1 MKKKYVIIVF
11 VFFMISSFILIP
23 NHSKIIGQSN
33 KKVSEGD
40 YNVNIVDGTVMNDVE
55 NLIGRYQFNYTGAS
69 NYLYQSSPGT
79 INTQYSHLPELA
91 EYENDL
97 EWAASSGGYID
108 KNYNIIDGVEGNV
121 KKAYLTFEL
130 CNVDE
135 PYKYPITVVYGGE
148 DGVPKASKEVYIETF
163 YDKDIEVVGGN
174 ELGYVDITDWFIEN
188 GYGWY
193 YVCNIP
199 YIRTADMSADW
210 KIVVIEENEKLP
222 VRMLRLQFGSAS
234 TKSSYK
240 YLVLDGDGI
249 VTKKNGNVT
258 GQLLYNLS
266 NGDGAGSGRVQIG
279 TGNSDSYTKYTY
291 TGIDSVNG
299 IRQATA
305 PITFQKTR
313 NTIPILTKTNYGKNY
328 YYLDSLDVGSDVE
341 LLDID
346 GTNDYHNITIPN
358 NQKKIVLRYSSGG
371 SYTLATNI
379 IGMAIDIDVSDY
391 VSVQKADL
399 LDDDD
404 GRVTINGTTTCI
416 SDIPNTG
423 LYDGKIKV
431 TLDSSL
437 ALDPNTIEATFKDEK
452 GDENLLDSSM
462 WTVEGNEIT
471 FVFGSNQEG
480 RTLSGASLSYR
491 FKSMPNKSVSAYT
504 ITNTVKASG
513 YLIASG
519 VNDTDVID
527 TNFYIDNVGWT
538 TSVVDIPVQ
547 NDLVIDPNGGTYK
560 GSNEKSFVRGITYH
574 ESYEPERP
582 TPKPG
587 YAFWKWEIVSED
599 NGASIIDKDH
609 VSMGYSDTEIKAI
622 YYNDRD
628 NNGVADI
635 EEYLTIKYCDGL
647 NNAIFPE
654 KVYEQLLVND
664 DMPLYG
670 ESIPSRDGYIFTGWS
685 PEITERVVSDVI
697 YTAIWKED
705 RNHNGIS
712 DDEEEKY
719 VVTYSDNVQETVFE
733 NQTTMNLIVG
743 DTTPAFSGELPRRE
757 KYIFTGWS
765 PEVEET
771 VQGNRVY
778 LAIWEEDF
786 NEDGIIDQTQEKY
799 TITYHDS
806 SEEPTFPDEIY
817 NNVLLNL
824 KTPEYQGNTP
834 VRKGYVF
841 LGWSPEIA
849 EKVTKSIT
857 YSSIWGLD
865 ENENGIEDEK
875 DPIYS
880 ITYRDGLNNE
890 IFDEQ
895 VYKILVGLDTKKYE
909 GNIPTRDGYIFAGWD
924 KEISNKVTSNII
936 YTAIWK
942 KDSNHNGISDDDE
955 IGLINPPTNSNINKV
970 FLIIL
975 GLSLSYF
982 LLINYKKTLLKK

>member
-1 MKKKYVIIVF
+1 MKKKHII
-11 VFFMISSFILIP
+11 ILFILFLICSFLLVP
-23 NHSKIIGQSN
+23 NHSKSISQRS
-33 KKVSEGD
+33 KKMREGE

-69 NYLYQSSPGT
+69 NYLYQHSPGT
-79 INTQYSHLPELA
+79 LNTQYSHLPELA
-91 EYENDL
+91 DYENDL
-97 EWAASSGGYID
+97 DWASSSGGYID
-108 KNYNIIDGVEGNV
+108 KNYNIIDGVEGSV
-121 KKAYLTFEL
+121 KKAYLTFEIN
-130 CNVDE
+130 NVEE

-163 YDKDIEVVGGN
+163 YDRNVEAVGTN
-174 ELGYVDITDWFIEN
+174 ELAYVDITDWFIEN

-199 YIRTADMSADW
+199 FVRTDDTSADW
-210 KIVVIEENEKLP
+210 KIIVIEENEKLP
-222 VRMLRLQFGSAS
+222 VRMLRLQFGSAT

-249 VTKKNGNVT
+249 VTKKNGTVT

-266 NGDGAGSGRVQIG
+266 NGDGVGSGRVQIG

-291 TGIDSVNG
+291 TGIESVNG

-313 NTIPILTKTNYGKNY
+313 NTIPILTKTNYVKNY
-328 YYLDSLDVGSDVE
+328 YYMDSLDVGSDVE

-346 GTNDYHNITIPN
+346 GTNDYHNIIIPN
-358 NQKKIVLRYSSGG
+358 NQKKIVLRYNSGG
-371 SYTLATNI
+371 SYTLVTNI
-379 IGMAIDIDVSDY
+379 VGMAVDIDVSDY
-391 VSVQKADL
+391 VSVQKASL
-399 LDDDD
+399 LDNDE
-404 GRVTINGTTTCI
+404 GRVTISGTTTCI

-423 LYDGKIKV
+423 LYDGRIKV
-431 TLDSSL
+431 TIDSSL
-437 ALDPNTIEATFKDEK
+437 VLDSNTIEATFKDEN
-452 GDENLLDSSM
+452 GVETILDSSM
-462 WTVEGNEIT
+462 WTVDGNNII

-480 RTLSGASLSYR
+480 RTLSGASLSYQ
-491 FKSMPNKSVSAYT
+491 FKSMANKAVDSYT

-527 TNFYIDNVGWT
+527 TNFYIDNIGWT

-547 NDLVIDPNGGTYK
+547 NDLFIDPNGGTYK
-560 GSNEKSFVRGITYH
+560 GSSEKSFIRGITYH
-574 ESYEPERP
+574 ESYELQRP
-582 TPKPG
+582 NPMPG

-622 YYNDRD
+622 YYIDRD

-647 NNAIFPE
+647 NNTIFSE
-654 KVYEQLLVND
+654 KIYEKLLVND

-670 ESIPSRDGYIFTGWS
+670 ETIPPRDGYIFTGWS
-685 PEITERVVSDVI
+685 PEITDRVVSDVI

-719 VVTYSDNVQETVFE
+719 VVTYSDNLSGTIFDDQI
-733 NQTTMNLIVG
+733 TMNLIVG
-743 DTTPAFSGELPRRE
+743 DNTPLFSGELPKRE

-765 PEVEET
+765 PEVEEI
-771 VQGNRVY
+771 VHGNKMY
-778 LAIWEEDF
+778 LATWEEDF
-786 NEDGIIDQTQEKY
+786 NEDGIVDQTQEKY

-806 SEEPTFPDEIY
+806 SEAPVFPDEVY

-834 VRKGYVF
+834 VKKGYVF

-849 EKVTKSIT
+849 EKVTKNVT
-857 YSSIWGLD
+857 YSSIWGID
-865 ENENGIEDEK
+865 ENENGIEDEE

-880 ITYRDGLNNE
+880 ITYRDGVNNE
-890 IFDEQ
+890 IFEEQ
-895 VYKILVGLDTKKYE
+895 MYRILVGLETKKFE
-909 GNIPTRDGYIFAGWD
+909 GEIPTREGFIFAGWD
-924 KEISNKVTSNII
+924 KEISNKVTSDIV

-942 KDSNHNGISDDDE
+942 RDSNHNGISDDEE
-955 IGLINPPTNSNINKV
+955 IELINPPTNTNTKIV
-970 FLIIL
+970 LLMIL
-975 GLSLSYF
+975 ELSLSYF
-982 LLINYKKTLLKK
+982 LLMNNKKAS